1 MNKKSI
7 AIIAVLAASVLIVV
21 AITNPLVYASTESET
36 ETEQELRQK
45 NMGGGRLTDD
55 NCGQNVIASDYG
67 ITTCAVATIT
77 D

>member
-1 MNKKSI
+1 M
-7 AIIAVLAASVLIVV
+7 L
-21 AITNPLVYASTESET
+21 STESET
-36 ETEQELRQK
+36 ETEQELKQK
-45 NMGGGRLTDD
+45 NIGSGESTDD